1 MSDNSQRDII
11 TTEEIEES
19 RHDSYPLYPE
29 TVVLAIM
36 THGGYDI
43 DENREIVEFKFNEVT
58 RNKDATLRTITAS
71 SPGVTFYH
79 DEEMNST
86 YIEIIQST
94 LDEHYLDSESHDNEL
109 KQIKLDIVT
118 DEISEKLK
126 RLDNSRLKMYE
137 RTARMDKKHKTESE
151 EEIKEMSDF
160 AIYQKNKAFWKKKYK
175 NDRTTRIPNKEF
187 TIKLPRVLTD
197 EGDYY
202 YNKINIVNVPGVPN
216 LMDALD
222 LNVRHT
228 KNSHRLFMSDMLD
241 YLYSNGVNN
250 IILVDFS
257 CSNIG
262 YPKDNV
268 SEREIRLLRRRS
280 NAGLG
285 KKSQKRRKPRPQKS
299 FFTKRRRHK
308 TRQNKNR

>member
-1 MSDNSQRDII
+1 MSDNSQLDII
-11 TTEEIEES
+11 KIKEEIDES

-43 DENREIVEFKFNEVT
+43 DKNRDIVEFNFNEVT
-58 RNKDATLRTITAS
+58 RNKDATLRTIIAS

-79 DEEMNST
+79 DEEMNPT
-86 YIEIIQST
+86 YIEIIQSEF
-94 LDEHYLDSESHDNEL
+94 DEHYSDSDDNVS
-109 KQIKLDIVT
+109 KQVKLDYIT
-118 DEISEKLK
+118 DEISKKLK
-126 RLDNSRLKMYE
+126 RLDDFRLKMYE
-137 RTARMDKKHKTESE
+137 KTVRMDKKHKTESE

-175 NDRTTRIPNKEF
+175 NDRITLIPNKEF
-187 TIKLPRVLTD
+187 TIKLPQILTD
-197 EGDYY
+197 EDDYF
-202 YNKINIVNVPGVPN
+202 YNKINIVNLSGIPN
-216 LMDALD
+216 LMDAPD

-228 KNSHRLFMSDMLD
+228 KKSHRLFMSDMLD

-250 IILVDFS
+250 IIIVDFS

-268 SEREIRLLRRRS
+268 SERETRLLRRRS

-285 KKSQKRRKPRPQKS
+285 KKSQKRRKQYPQKS